1 MLTFTG
7 GQKMLTKKNHAKA
20 LSHVTLPF
28 TQQHEDL
35 TLVSVL
41 KESIVWEGG
50 NASASLEKHH
60 SSLGE
65 KFKGTYGFI

>member
-7 GQKMLTKKNHAKA
+7 GQKMLSKKNHAKA

-41 KESIVWEGG
+41 KESIV
-50 NASASLEKHH
+50 
-60 SSLGE
+60 
-65 KFKGTYGFI
+65 

>member
-1 MLTFTG
+1 MLS
-7 GQKMLTKKNHAKA
+7 KKNHAKA

-28 TQQHEDL
+28 IQQHEDL
-35 TLVSVL
+35 TLVSGL

-50 NASASLEKHH
+50 NASASLENHH